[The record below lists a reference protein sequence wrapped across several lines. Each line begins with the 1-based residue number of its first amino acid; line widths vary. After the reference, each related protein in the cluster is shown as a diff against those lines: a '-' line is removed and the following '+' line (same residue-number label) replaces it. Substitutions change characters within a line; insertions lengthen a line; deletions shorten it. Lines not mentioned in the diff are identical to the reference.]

1 MMANGQ
7 ILQQITVDFDKLAAK
22 AGVTVEQARNEYLNK
37 LAEEVVKG
45 TPVKTGRLRASWFLS
60 PTLSG
65 ALGGDVSAEQTK
77 AKTASSLTMARL
89 SGQAG
94 TLAQL
99 DGSLYLLN
107 GANYAIFV
115 EARTQ
120 FLRKVLARSRSIAAA
135 VVTEIKNIRATGI
148 P

>member
-7 ILQQITVDFDKLAAK
+7 ILQQITVDLNKLAAK
-22 AGVTVEQARNEYLNK
+22 AGVTVAQARNEYINRLS
-37 LAEEVVKG
+37 LEVVRG

-65 ALGGDVSAEQTK
+65 APGASAGE
-77 AKTASSLTMARL
+77 ATAGAPGATMARL
-89 SGQAG
+89 AGQAE

-99 DGSLYLLN
+99 DGSVYLLN

-135 VVTEIKNIRATGI
+135 VVTEIKNIKATGI

>member
-1 MMANGQ
+1 MANGQ
-7 ILQQITVDFDKLAAK
+7 ILQKITVDFNKIAAK
-22 AGVTVEQARNEYLNK
+22 AGVTVVQARNEYINRLS
-37 LAEEVVKG
+37 LEVVRG

-60 PTLSG
+60 PTLSSSPG
-65 ALGGDVSAEQTK
+65 ASAGEATTG
-77 AKTASSLTMARL
+77 APGVTMARL
-89 SGQAG
+89 AGQSE

-99 DGSLYLLN
+99 DGSIYLIN

-120 FLRKVLARSRSIAAA
+120 FLRKVLARSRSIANA
-135 VVTEIKNIRATGI
+135 VVTEIKNIKATGI

>member
-1 MMANGQ
+1 MMAKGQ
-7 ILQQITVDFDKLAAK
+7 ILQKITVDLDKLAAK
-22 AGVTVEQARNEYLNK
+22 AGVTVAQARNEYLNR
-37 LAEEVVKG
+37 LSLEVVRG

-60 PTLSG
+60 PTLSSSPG
-65 ALGGDVSAEQTK
+65 ASGGEATTG
-77 AKTASSLTMARL
+77 APGMTMARL
-89 SGQAG
+89 AGQSE

-99 DGSLYLLN
+99 DGSVYLLN

-135 VVTEIKNIRATGI
+135 VLTEIKNIKATGI

>member
-1 MMANGQ
+1 MANGQ
-7 ILQQITVDFDKLAAK
+7 ILQKITVDFDKLAAK
-22 AGVTVEQARNEYLNK
+22 AGVTVAQARNEYLNR
-37 LAEEVVKG
+37 LSREVVEN

-60 PTLSG
+60 PTLSSSPGDTSSEATTVKG
-65 ALGGDVSAEQTK
+65 APGVT
-77 AKTASSLTMARL
+77 LTRL
-89 SGQAG
+89 SLQTE

-99 DGSLYLLN
+99 DGSVYLLN

-120 FLRKVLARSRSIAAA
+120 FLRKVLARARSIAAA
-135 VVTEIKNIRATGI
+135 VVTEIKNIKATGI

>member
-7 ILQQITVDFDKLAAK
+7 ILQQITVDLDKLAAE
-22 AGVTVEQARNEYLNK
+22 AGVTVAQARNEYLNK

-45 TPVKTGRLRASWFLS
+45 TKVVTGRLRASWFLS
-60 PTLSG
+60 PTL
-65 ALGGDVSAEQTK
+65 
-77 AKTASSLTMARL
+77 TAAPGTSETEITTDKIATLTMARL

-120 FLRKVLARSRSIAAA
+120 FLRKVLARSHSIAAA
-135 VVTEIKNIRATGI
+135 VVIEIKNIRATGI

>member
-1 MMANGQ
+1 MANGQ
-7 ILQQITVDFDKLAAK
+7 ILQKITVDFNKIAAK
-22 AGVTVEQARNEYLNK
+22 AGVTVVQARNEYINRLS
-37 LAEEVVKG
+37 LEVVRG

-60 PTLSG
+60 PTLSSSPG
-65 ALGGDVSAEQTK
+65 ASAGEATTG
-77 AKTASSLTMARL
+77 APGVTMARL
-89 SGQAG
+89 AGQSE

-99 DGSLYLLN
+99 DGSIYLIN

-120 FLRKVLARSRSIAAA
+120 FLRKVLARSRSIANA
-135 VVTEIKNIRATGI
+135 VVADIKNIKATGI

>member
-7 ILQQITVDFDKLAAK
+7 ILRQITVDLDKIAEK
-22 AGVTVEQARNEYLNK
+22 AGVTVAQARNEYLNR
-37 LAEEVVKG
+37 LSLEVVRG

-60 PTLSG
+60 PTLTESPG
-65 ALGGDVSAEQTK
+65 AGQGEA
-77 AKTASSLTMARL
+77 TAGAPGATLARL
-89 SGQAG
+89 SGQSNA
-94 TLAQL
+94 LANL
-99 DGSLYLLN
+99 DGSIYLLN

-120 FLRKVLARSRSIAAA
+120 FLRKVLARSRAIAAN
-135 VVTEIKNIRATGI
+135 VVTEIKNIKATGI

>member
-1 MMANGQ
+1 MANGQ
-7 ILQQITVDFDKLAAK
+7 ILQQITVDLDNLAAK
-22 AGVTVEQARNEYLNK
+22 AGVTVAQARNEYLNK

-45 TPVKTGRLRASWFLS
+45 TKVVTGRLRASWFLS
-60 PTLSG
+60 PTL
-65 ALGGDVSAEQTK
+65 
-77 AKTASSLTMARL
+77 TAAPGTSETEITTDKIATLTMARL

-120 FLRKVLARSRSIAAA
+120 FLRKVLARSSSIAAA
-135 VVTEIKNIRATGI
+135 VVAEIKNIKATGI

>member
-1 MMANGQ
+1 MANGQ
-7 ILQQITVDFDKLAAK
+7 ILQKITVDLDKLAQR
-22 AGVTVEQARNEYLNK
+22 AGVTVAQARNEYLNK
-37 LAEEVVKG
+37 LAEAVVIG

-65 ALGGDVSAEQTK
+65 APGGDVSTEQTK
-77 AKTASSLTMARL
+77 AKMASPLTMARL

-99 DGSLYLLN
+99 DGSIYLLN

-120 FLRKVLARSRSIAAA
+120 FLRKVLARSRAIANA
-135 VVTEIKNIRATGI
+135 VVADIKNIRATGI

>member
-1 MMANGQ
+1 MARGQ
-7 ILQQITVDFDKLAAK
+7 ILREITVDLDKIAAK
-22 AGVTVEQARNEYLNK
+22 AGVTVAQARNEYLNR
-37 LAEEVVKG
+37 LALEVVRG

-60 PTLSG
+60 PTLTGSPGTSG
-65 ALGGDVSAEQTK
+65 GEITQGAPGATL
-77 AKTASSLTMARL
+77 ARL

-94 TLAQL
+94 TLASL
-99 DGSLYLLN
+99 DGSVYLLN

-120 FLRKVLARSRSIAAA
+120 FLRKVLARSASIATQ
-135 VVTEIKNIRATGI
+135 VVTEIRNIKATGI

>member
-7 ILQQITVDFDKLAAK
+7 ILRQITVDLDKIAAK
-22 AGVTVEQARNEYLNK
+22 AGVTVAQARNEYLNR
-37 LAEEVVKG
+37 LSLEVVRG

-60 PTLSG
+60 PTLTGSPG
-65 ALGGDVSAEQTK
+65 AGQGEV
-77 AKTASSLTMARL
+77 TAGAPGARRARL
-89 SGQAG
+89 SGQSGA
-94 TLAQL
+94 LANL
-99 DGSLYLLN
+99 DGSIYLLN

-120 FLRKVLARSRSIAAA
+120 FLRKVLARSRAIAAD
-135 VVTEIKNIRATGI
+135 VVTEIKNIKATGI

>member
-7 ILQQITVDFDKLAAK
+7 ILKQITVDFDKLAAK
-22 AGVTVEQARNEYLNK
+22 AGVTVAQARNEYLNR
-37 LAEEVVKG
+37 LSREVVEN

-60 PTLSG
+60 PTLSSSPGDTSSEATKVKG
-65 ALGGDVSAEQTK
+65 APGV
-77 AKTASSLTMARL
+77 TMTRL
-89 SGQAG
+89 SLQTE

-99 DGSLYLLN
+99 DGSVYLLN

-120 FLRKVLARSRSIAAA
+120 FLRKVLARSRAIANA
-135 VVTEIKNIRATGI
+135 VVTEIKNIKATGI

>member
-7 ILQQITVDFDKLAAK
+7 ILRQITVDLDKLAEK
-22 AGVTVEQARNEYLNK
+22 AGVTVAQARNEFANRLS
-37 LAEEVVKG
+37 LEVVRG

-60 PTLSG
+60 PTLTGSPG
-65 ALGGDVSAEQTK
+65 ASPGEA
-77 AKTASSLTMARL
+77 TAGAPGATLARL

-94 TLAQL
+94 SLANL
-99 DGSLYLLN
+99 DGSIYLLN

-120 FLRKVLARSRSIAAA
+120 FLRKVLARSRSISNQ
-135 VVTEIKNIRATGI
+135 VVTEIRNIKATGI

>member
-1 MMANGQ
+1 MANGQ
-7 ILQQITVDFDKLAAK
+7 ILQKITVDFNKIAAK
-22 AGVTVEQARNEYLNK
+22 AGVTVVQARNEYINRLS
-37 LAEEVVKG
+37 LEVVRG

-60 PTLSG
+60 PTLSSSPGASAGEATTG
-65 ALGGDVSAEQTK
+65 ALGV
-77 AKTASSLTMARL
+77 TMARL
-89 SGQAG
+89 AGQSE

-99 DGSLYLLN
+99 DGSIYLIN

-120 FLRKVLARSRSIAAA
+120 FLRKVLARSRSIANA
-135 VVTEIKNIRATGI
+135 VVTEIKNIKATGI

>member
-7 ILQQITVDFDKLAAK
+7 ILQQITVDLDKLAAE
-22 AGVTVEQARNEYLNK
+22 AGVTVAQARNEYLNK

-45 TPVKTGRLRASWFLS
+45 TKVVTGRLRASWFLS
-60 PTLSG
+60 PTL
-65 ALGGDVSAEQTK
+65 
-77 AKTASSLTMARL
+77 TAAPGTSETEITTDKIATLTMARL

-120 FLRKVLARSRSIAAA
+120 FLRKVLARSHSIAAA

>member
-1 MMANGQ
+1 MSNGQ
-7 ILQQITVDFDKLAAK
+7 ILQKITVDLDKLAQR
-22 AGVTVEQARNEYLNK
+22 AGVTVAQARNEYLNR
-37 LAEEVVKG
+37 LSLEVVRG

-60 PTLSG
+60 PTLSSSPGDTSSEATKVKG
-65 ALGGDVSAEQTK
+65 APGI
-77 AKTASSLTMARL
+77 TMARL
-89 SGQAG
+89 EGQVS

-107 GANYAIFV
+107 GAKYAIFV

-120 FLRKVLARSRSIAAA
+120 FLRKVIARARSIANS
-135 VVTEIKNIRATGI
+135 VVTEIKNIKATGI

>member
-1 MMANGQ
+1 MADKQ
-7 ILQQITVDFDKLAAK
+7 IVQKITVDFEKLAK
-22 AGVTVEQARNEYLNK
+22 RAGATVAEARNEYLNQ
-37 LAEEVVKG
+37 LSLEVVRG

-65 ALGGDVSAEQTK
+65 PSSDTSSEATK
-77 AKTASSLTMARL
+77 VKGAPGVTMARL
-89 SGQAG
+89 SLQAEP
-94 TLAQL
+94 LAQL

-120 FLRKVLARSRSIAAA
+120 FVRKVLARSRSIANT
-135 VVTEIKNIRATGI
+135 VVTQIKNIKATGI

>member
-1 MMANGQ
+1 MMAQGQ
-7 ILQQITVDFDKLAAK
+7 ILQQITVDLDKLAAD
-22 AGVTVEQARNEYLNK
+22 AGATVAQARNEFANR
-37 LAEEVVKG
+37 LALEVVRG

-65 ALGGDVSAEQTK
+65 SPGAGQGEA
-77 AKTASSLTMARL
+77 TAGAPGATMARL

-94 TLAQL
+94 ALASL

-120 FLRKVLARSRSIAAA
+120 FLAKVLARAASIANA
-135 VVTEIKNIRATGI
+135 VVIEIKNIKATGI

>member
-1 MMANGQ
+1 MMASGQ
-7 ILQQITVDFDKLAAK
+7 ILQKITVDFDKLAAR
-22 AGVTVEQARNEYLNK
+22 AGVTVAEARNEYLNR
-37 LAEEVVKG
+37 LSLEVVKG

-60 PTLSG
+60 PTLSAAPG
-65 ALGGDVSAEQTK
+65 ASGGEATTG
-77 AKTASSLTMARL
+77 APALTMARL
-89 SGQAG
+89 AGQAE

-120 FLRKVLARSRSIAAA
+120 FLRKVLARSRSIANA
-135 VVTEIKNIRATGI
+135 VVAEIKNIRATGI

>member
-1 MMANGQ
+1 MANGQ
-7 ILQQITVDFDKLAAK
+7 ILQQITVDLDKLAAE
-22 AGVTVEQARNEYLNK
+22 AGVTVAQARNEYLNK

-45 TPVKTGRLRASWFLS
+45 TKVVTGRLRASWFLS
-60 PTLSG
+60 PTL
-65 ALGGDVSAEQTK
+65 
-77 AKTASSLTMARL
+77 TAAPGTSETEITTDKIATLTMARL

-120 FLRKVLARSRSIAAA
+120 FLRKVLARSHSIAAA
-135 VVTEIKNIRATGI
+135 VVIEIKNIRATGI

>member
-1 MMANGQ
+1 MEKGPK
-7 ILQQITVDFDKLAAK
+7 IEQITVDLDKIAKK
-22 AGVTVEQARNEYLNK
+22 AGVTIAQARNEFVGRLSR
-37 LAEEVVKG
+37 EVVENTK
-45 TPVKTGRLRASWFLS
+45 VVTGRLRASWFLS
-60 PTLSG
+60 PTL
-65 ALGGDVSAEQTK
+65 
-77 AKTASSLTMARL
+77 TAAPGTADTEITTDKIATLTMARL

-94 TLAQL
+94 ALASL

-120 FLRKVLARSRSIAAA
+120 FLAKVLARSKAIANA
-135 VVTEIKNIRATGI
+135 VVIEIKNIKATGI

>member
-7 ILQQITVDFDKLAAK
+7 ILQKITVDFNKIAAK
-22 AGVTVEQARNEYLNK
+22 AGVTVVQARNEYINRLS
-37 LAEEVVKG
+37 LEVVRG

-65 ALGGDVSAEQTK
+65 APGAISGEATTGAPGV
-77 AKTASSLTMARL
+77 TMARL
-89 SGQAG
+89 AGQSE

-99 DGSLYLLN
+99 DGSIYLIN

>member
-7 ILQQITVDFDKLAAK
+7 ILQQITVDLNKLAAK
-22 AGVTVEQARNEYLNK
+22 AGVTVAQARNEYLNR
-37 LAEEVVKG
+37 LSLEVVEG
-45 TPVKTGRLRASWFLS
+45 TPVITGRLRASWFLS

-65 ALGGDVSAEQTK
+65 SPGASAGEATTG
-77 AKTASSLTMARL
+77 APGMTMARL
-89 SGQAG
+89 AGQAE

-99 DGSLYLLN
+99 DGSIYLLN

-115 EARTQ
+115 EARRQ

>member
-1 MMANGQ
+1 MANGQ
-7 ILQQITVDFDKLAAK
+7 ILRQITVDLDKIAEK
-22 AGVTVEQARNEYLNK
+22 AGVTVAQARNEYLNR
-37 LAEEVVKG
+37 LSLEVVRG

-60 PTLSG
+60 TT
-65 ALGGDVSAEQTK
+65 LGGSPGASAGEV
-77 AKTASSLTMARL
+77 TAGAPGATMARL

-94 TLAQL
+94 ALASL
-99 DGSLYLLN
+99 DGSIYLLN

-120 FLRKVLARSRSIAAA
+120 FLRKVLARSRAIAAE
-135 VVTEIKNIRATGI
+135 VVTELKNIKATGI

>member
-1 MMANGQ
+1 MANKQ
-7 ILQQITVDFDKLAAK
+7 ILHQITVDLEKIAAE
-22 AGVTVEQARNEYLNK
+22 AGATVAQARNEFANR
-37 LAEEVVKG
+37 LALEVVRG
-45 TPVKTGRLRASWFLS
+45 TPVRTGRLRASWFLS

-65 ALGGDVSAEQTK
+65 PPGTPASEITK
-77 AKTASSLTMARL
+77 AAPGATLVRL

-94 TLAQL
+94 GLAQL
-99 DGSLYLLN
+99 DGSIYLLN

-120 FLRKVLARSRSIAAA
+120 FLRRVLANSAAIAQA
-135 VVTEIKNIRATGI
+135 VVTEIRNIKATGI